1 MRYDERQVH
10 NIVNELRAK
19 LGAQEEERILS
30 DPRVRAL
37 RTKYDRLRVR
47 YAALEAEEKPLRKA
61 AAELG
66 ISVSTSDKEFS
77 VKREYREPVPVGA
90 SKRPRVKT
98 FAALDRKLRTAMVGG
113 DRTEIRAALEALIA
127 HVDSE

>member
-19 LGAQEEERILS
+19 LGAQEEATILA

-37 RTKYDRLRVR
+37 RAKYDRLRAR
-47 YAALEAEEKPLRKA
+47 QTALEAEEKPLRKA
-61 AAELG
+61 CAELG
-66 ISVSTSDKEFS
+66 IAVSTSEKEFS
-77 VKREYREPVPVGA
+77 VKKDYREPIPAVA
-90 SKRPRVKT
+90 AKRPRVKT
-98 FAALDRKLRTAMVGG
+98 FAMLDRKLRTAMVGG